1 MRCYSDLIQL
11 NTFEQRFEYLKLNG
25 HVGETTFGFERAINQ
40 RFYKS
45 KEWDNIRTEIILRD
59 FGCDLGIEDRQILTP
74 IFVHHMNP
82 IVLKDIRDV
91 SEYLLNPEY
100 LICCSYDTHQ
110 AIHYVPTKY
119 YGDISLL
126 NSSIPVVRKPND
138 TCPWK

>member
-110 AIHYVPTKY
+110 AIHY
-119 YGDISLL
+119 GDISLL

>member
-59 FGCDLGIEDRQILTP
+59 FGCDLGIEDRQILTQ

-110 AIHYVPTKY
+110 AIHY
-119 YGDISLL
+119 GDISLL

>member
-1 MRCYSDLIQL
+1 MRCYSELIQFQ
-11 NTFEQRFEYLKLNG
+11 TFEQRFEYLKLNG

-59 FGCDLGIEDRQILTP
+59 CGCDLGIEDRQILTP

-82 IVLKDIRDV
+82 IALKDIRDV

-110 AIHYVPTKY
+110 AIHY
-119 YGDISLL
+119 GDISLL
-126 NSSIPVVRKPND
+126 DGSIPIVRKPND
-138 TCPWK
+138 TCPWKQ

>member
-110 AIHYVPTKY
+110 AIHY
-119 YGDISLL
+119 GDISLL
-126 NSSIPVVRKPND
+126 NSSIPVVREPND